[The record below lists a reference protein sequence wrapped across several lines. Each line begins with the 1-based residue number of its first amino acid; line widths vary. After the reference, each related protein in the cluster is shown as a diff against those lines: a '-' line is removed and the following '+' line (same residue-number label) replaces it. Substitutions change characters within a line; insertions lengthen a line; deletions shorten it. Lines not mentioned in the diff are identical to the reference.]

1 MYSPLEQFDVVLV
14 TPLIVN
20 FGGGRVFEISIF
32 HGILVIFL
40 IVLFI
45 YLLSYWV
52 GRTATLVP
60 KTYQIVVEKLY
71 SLMISIIKQQVGE
84 RGYIY
89 LPFISTIFLFILLA
103 NVFSLLPFSFAITSH
118 IINIIFL
125 TFTLISGL
133 FVLGC
138 INFGVNFMKLF
149 IPESPFILLF
159 LLIPIELFS
168 YLIRAFSLALRL
180 SANIM
185 AGHTLV
191 FIVSGFLIKLSTAFM
206 LLTSVILLALFFL
219 EFGVA
224 LLQAYVFTVL
234 LCIYLKESLY
244 EPAH

>member
-1 MYSPLEQFDVVLV
+1 M
-14 TPLIVN
+14 
-20 FGGGRVFEISIF
+20 
-32 HGILVIFL
+32 
-40 IVLFI
+40 
-45 YLLSYWV
+45 
-52 GRTATLVP
+52 GRTATIVP
-60 KTYQIVVEKLY
+60 KIYQIIVEKLY
-71 SLMISIIKQQVGE
+71 GLLISIIKQQAGE
-84 RGYIY
+84 RGFIY

-133 FVLGC
+133 FLLGC
-138 INFGVNFMKLF
+138 INFGFNFMKLF
-149 IPESPFILLF
+149 IPESPFLLLF

-168 YLIRAFSLALRL
+168 YVIRAFSLALRL

-206 LLTSVILLALFFL
+206 ILTSVILLALFFL